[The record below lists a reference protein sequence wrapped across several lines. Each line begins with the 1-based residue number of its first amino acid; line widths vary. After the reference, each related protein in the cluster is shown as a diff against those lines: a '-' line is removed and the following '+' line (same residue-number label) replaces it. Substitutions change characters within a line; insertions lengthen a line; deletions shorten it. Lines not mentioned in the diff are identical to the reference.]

1 MAYLFLLAVQLFGLI
16 FFVWQAMPEF
26 RQIVTNPGVQLPK
39 DIHSDLLMVGVF
51 VAMQVSFWIRVRRV
65 PIPFRRPNMFLNH
78 VFLFLGRLGFIFGS
92 ALFSVAV
99 FRHLPDLGPQ
109 TDVFLVVQR
118 GIIFVACLFALF
130 CTSLELERLG
140 HAFEHRPPQA

>member
-1 MAYLFLLAVQLFGLI
+1 MAYLFLLAVQLFSLPRDGEAATPASKPAL
-16 FFVWQAMPEF
+16 
-26 RQIVTNPGVQLPK
+26 TNPGVQLPK

-65 PIPFRRPNMFLNH
+65 PIPFRRPNIFLNH

-118 GIIFVACLFALF
+118 GIIFAACLFALF

>member
-65 PIPFRRPNMFLNH
+65 PIPFRRPNIFLNH

-118 GIIFVACLFALF
+118 GIIFAACLFALF

-140 HAFEHRPPQA
+140 HAFESRGP

>member
-65 PIPFRRPNMFLNH
+65 PIPFRRPNIFLNH

-140 HAFEHRPPQA
+140 HAFEGSRP

>member
-118 GIIFVACLFALF
+118 GIIFAACLFALF

-140 HAFEHRPPQA
+140 HAFESRGP